1 MPSFRSGFGTAPQT
15 GAVSSLLCSS
25 YRGERN
31 VFQSGGR
38 SGQMGRPLTGIKRDF
53 QSPQSLRV
61 SLPDSLVRMKDS
73 KVYGTS
79 VSLGRAISRVDFSLC
94 PGYDLFIYFAS
105 SSMNSAAYE
114 GRYRRESHATRAQRP
129 KGLPS

>member
-1 MPSFRSGFGTAPQT
+1 MDQSKPDEKQKL
-15 GAVSSLLCSS
+15 VDY
-25 YRGERN
+25 YRYGD
-31 VFQSGGR
+31 
-38 SGQMGRPLTGIKRDF
+38 GRPMPQPGPLPEVESQVSGANVEGLKRDC
-53 QSPQSLRV
+53 QSPQSLLV
-61 SLPDSLVRMKDS
+61 SLPDLLVRMKDS